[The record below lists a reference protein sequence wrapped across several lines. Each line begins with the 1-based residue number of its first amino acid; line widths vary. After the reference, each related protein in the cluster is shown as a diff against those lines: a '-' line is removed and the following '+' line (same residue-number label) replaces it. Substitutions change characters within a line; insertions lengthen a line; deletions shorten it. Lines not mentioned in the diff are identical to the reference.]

1 MYDKIFEVSR
11 VNMVNNQI
19 ITNKVLNPNLIE
31 AILNL
36 EKEKFIPKS
45 LVSLTYSDSEIP
57 FTSSRSLMKTFIFAK
72 IVEFCKIEQNDSILI
87 IGCLTGYSV
96 AILSKLAGY
105 VFGLEDNKEFVTQAN
120 KLLGEIACHNCS
132 VSCGDLK
139 DGLKKNRPFD
149 KIIIEGAVEF
159 IPESIIDQLKE
170 GGKIFSIF
178 KNEQSFNGQFM
189 LGLKVNGQ
197 VSYRHLFDA
206 NAKSLKVFSNQGS
219 ENDFKN

>member
-1 MYDKIFEVSR
+1 M
-11 VNMVNNQI
+11 
-19 ITNKVLNPNLIE
+19 
-31 AILNL
+31 
-36 EKEKFIPKS
+36 
-45 LVSLTYSDSEIP
+45 
-57 FTSSRSLMKTFIFAK
+57 
-72 IVEFCKIEQNDSILI
+72 
-87 IGCLTGYSV
+87 
-96 AILSKLAGY
+96 
-105 VFGLEDNKEFVTQAN
+105 
-120 KLLGEIACHNCS
+120 
-132 VSCGDLK
+132 SCGDLK

-159 IPESIIDQLKE
+159 IPDSIIDQLKE